1 MNCIVLFTKA
11 PIRDQVKTRL
21 VQSGSLNAEKAGQLY
36 EAFLSDILETVGRY
50 TTKNSIDLV
59 VSYTPREGLSK
70 IKGLL
75 RKLEAPVKI
84 SRFDLQEETTF
95 DQRMDD
101 AFARAFSSGC
111 EAVVVI
117 GGDSPTIGEK
127 HLDEAFRLLS
137 DSSRSAG
144 NAIVVGPGV
153 DGGVY
158 LIGLRR
164 GTPFVFDGVFQKTD
178 GADISLS
185 LLEKR
190 AHDMSVQVFK
200 TSVHYDVDVPAD
212 MEILREELAKNL
224 ALAPHTR
231 SVLSSLEPRQ
241 ITSRGSRRAF

>member
-1 MNCIVLFTKA
+1 VECIVLFTKA

-21 VQSGSLNAEKAGQLY
+21 VQHESLNAEKVAQLY

-50 TTKNSIDLV
+50 TAKNHIDLV
-59 VSYTPREGLSK
+59 VSYTPKEGLTK
-70 IKGLL
+70 IKELL
-75 RKLEAPVKI
+75 RELEAPVRV

-95 DQRMDD
+95 DQRMNNV
-101 AFARAFSSGC
+101 FKRAFSSGH

-117 GGDSPTIGEK
+117 GGDLPTISEK
-127 HLDEAFRLLS
+127 HLGEAFRLLS
-137 DSSRSAG
+137 DSSRSVG

-164 GTPFVFDGVFQKTD
+164 GTPFVFNGVFQKMD
-178 GADISLS
+178 GTDISLS

-190 AHDMSVQVFK
+190 AGDMSVHVLK

-224 ALAPHTR
+224 DLAPHTR
-231 SVLSSLEPRQ
+231 SVLSSLE
-241 ITSRGSRRAF
+241 SRVDY